1 MLRIFVNHHFGA
13 TMQRRYSCFFAAALP
28 LATASALLVFPAHA
42 APSYG
47 ADSAYVALGD
57 SFSAGLGAAG
67 SIDSCGRSANGY
79 PTLWAQAH
87 NIKSFVNAACGGAVG
102 DDVLESQLSGLNA
115 QTDVVTITIGG
126 NDVGLGNQVSSCL
139 IGGDQAC
146 LRLIDEFKAGLPGH
160 MVEIDKVYAAIRA
173 AAPSA
178 DVYVLGYPH
187 LYEST
192 PSCSGTLT
200 PSQAQRRALN
210 DGVDALDAA
219 LAAHSSSARFHF
231 IDVRSTFAG
240 HGVCSSAAWINPAAS
255 FPAPLHPNSDG
266 YRYGYLAAL
275 QAVTG

>member
-1 MLRIFVNHHFGA
+1 
-13 TMQRRYSCFFAAALP
+13 MQRRYARFFAAALP
-28 LATASALLVFPAHA
+28 LAAASALLVVPAHA
-42 APSYG
+42 ADPSYG
-47 ADSAYVALGD
+47 AGTAYVALGD

-87 NIKSFVNAACGGAVG
+87 GIKSFVNAACGGAVG

-126 NDVGLGNQVSSCL
+126 NDVALGDQVSSCL
-139 IGGDQAC
+139 LGSDQTC

-160 MVEIDKVYAAIRA
+160 MVKIDAVYAAIRA

-187 LYEST
+187 LYESNA
-192 PSCSGTLT
+192 SCSGPLT

-210 DGVDALDAA
+210 DGVDALNAA
-219 LAAHSSSARFHF
+219 LAARSSYARFHF
-231 IDVRSTFAG
+231 VDARSTFAG
-240 HGVCSSAAWINPAAS
+240 HGVCSSAAWIHPAAS

-266 YRYGYLAAL
+266 YRYGYFAAL